1 MLQEVLPNIQG
12 ALQQALT
19 HTAPVQADG
28 VIGEEI
34 PDSVPDGRQGLQ
46 AGHIH
51 QQATDAAAD
60 VLLTP

>member
-1 MLQEVLPNIQG
+1 
-12 ALQQALT
+12 
-19 HTAPVQADG
+19 VQADG
-28 VIGEEI
+28 VSGEEV